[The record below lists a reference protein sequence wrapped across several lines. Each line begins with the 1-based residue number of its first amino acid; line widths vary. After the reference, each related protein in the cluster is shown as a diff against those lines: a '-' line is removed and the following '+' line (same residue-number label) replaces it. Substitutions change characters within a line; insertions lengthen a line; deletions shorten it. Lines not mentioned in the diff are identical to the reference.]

1 MALLDDEQ
9 LKSLSPFFGTG
20 FGRFSAKVM
29 KKALALDDF
38 IGCYE
43 RSAAGG
49 TTGPD
54 FARNVCLD
62 SGAVYEVA
70 GLEKLAAFK
79 EGPFITISNH
89 PYGGMDGIILV
100 DVLGHFRSGYKVVVN
115 KFIAILEAISC
126 NFITVIPTGKKR
138 TAANAQ
144 SIQGIKMMLR
154 QLAEGHPVG
163 MFPAGAVSNLKPFH
177 GIHDRPWQ
185 DAMIRVIQKAGVPVI
200 PIRFFDGN
208 TKFFYRL
215 GLVSHTLRVMRLPKE
230 VINKRG
236 RQIRLA
242 IGDPIPVEK
251 QKEFKSVQEFSDF
264 LRHSVY
270 DMELPPKEAF
280 VSRDDV
286 KYD

>member
-20 FGRFSAKVM
+20 FGKFSAKVI
-29 KKALALDDF
+29 KKALSLDDF

-54 FARNVCLD
+54 FAHNVCLD

-70 GLEKLAAFK
+70 GLEKLKDFK
-79 EGPFITISNH
+79 EGPFISISNH

-100 DVLGHFRSGYKVVVN
+100 DILGHFRSDYKVVVN

-138 TAANAQ
+138 TTANAQ
-144 SIQGIKMMLR
+144 SIQGIKTMLR
-154 QLAEGHPVG
+154 MLADGHPVG

-177 GIHDRPWQ
+177 GLHDRPWQ
-185 DAMIRVIQKAGVPVI
+185 EAMIRVIQKAGVPVI

-251 QKEFKSVQEFSDF
+251 QKEYKSVQEFSDF
-264 LRHSVY
+264 LRSTVY
-270 DMELPPKEAF
+270 DMQLPEKDAF